1 MAKFRKHELS
11 KKEIEE
17 LLLDFAVVL
26 ANIKQ
31 PKEAVQFI
39 RDLMS
44 EQEARMFAKRLKI
57 VALLLSGKNYS
68 EISQGLKVSSST
80 IARVNAWLQ
89 EGGEGYRLMIAR
101 LKARR
106 NNEQCSPDIHS
117 DFPSIRRRYP
127 AYYWPQA
134 LLEAV
139 VSSASK
145 RQKQQIIRAMEE
157 MREKDDLFQRLE
169 VILRR
174 KL

>member
-1 MAKFRKHELS
+1 MAKFRKNELS

-44 EQEARMFAKRLKI
+44 GKEARMFAKRLKI
-57 VALLLSGKNYS
+57 ADLLLSGKNYS
-68 EISQGLKVSSST
+68 EISQDLKVSSST

-89 EGGEGYRLMIAR
+89 EGYRLMIAR

-127 AYYWPQA
+127 AYYWPQS

-145 RQKQQIIRAMEE
+145 RQKQQIYPCYGRDA
-157 MREKDDLFQRLE
+157 
-169 VILRR
+169 R
-174 KL
+174 KR

>member
-1 MAKFRKHELS
+1 MAKFRKNELS

-57 VALLLSGKNYS
+57 AALLLSGKIIPKYH
-68 EISQGLKVSSST
+68 KVLGV
-80 IARVNAWLQ
+80 IVYNCKINAWLQ

-127 AYYWPQA
+127 AYYWP
-134 LLEAV
+134 
-139 VSSASK
+139 SSSRSCGEQCK
-145 RQKQQIIRAMEE
+145 
-157 MREKDDLFQRLE
+157 
-169 VILRR
+169 
-174 KL
+174 